1 MRHDLHFTP
10 SFVQLR
16 LLIPRGEDAGV
27 EPACQC
33 DRSAALHAAYLSSL
47 ASEGVTLAG
56 ADFVAMQTRLIS
68 LASSRRDGSLPPLGA
83 RQLELHLLD
92 KEVTNAVRI
101 ARTLLAHMLLKKN
114 KKQTENKY

>member
-1 MRHDLHFTP
+1 M
-10 SFVQLR
+10 
-16 LLIPRGEDAGV
+16 

-68 LASSRRDGSLPPLGA
+68 LASSRRDGSLPPLGTS
-83 RQLELHLLD
+83 QLQLHLLD
-92 KEVTNAVRI
+92 REVTNAVRI
-101 ARTLLAHMLLKKN
+101 ARTLLAHMKTHTHTKKMKT
-114 KKQTENKY
+114 KKICKLALCQSHQIFVLHIDR